1 MSDKKVKK
9 VTHLNPYR
17 NGNYRK
23 TFGFI
28 MTKRI
33 VTRAEVL
40 AYTKETFG
48 VEKPADVTV
57 LLSPRLTSKIGDCRG
72 NISACGHLYY
82 MQKLNRATRAG
93 AKDPM
98 RFQLRWRPVALEPR
112 TRQSIPEVKQVKTPA
127 VKAKAPAKVATKEAV
142 TLE

>member
-1 MSDKKVKK
+1 MSDRK
-9 VTHLNPYR
+9 HHDNPYR
-17 NGNYRK
+17 QGNYRK

-57 LLSPRLTSKIGDCRG
+57 ILSPRLTSKIGDPRG
-72 NISACGHLYY
+72 NISSCGHEYY
-82 MQKLNRATRAG
+82 MQKLNRATHAG
-93 AKDPM
+93 IRDPQK
-98 RFQLRWRPVALEPR
+98 FQLRWRVTALEPR
-112 TRQSIPEVKQVKTPA
+112 TRQVIEVKQVKTPVA
-127 VKAKAPAKVATKEAV
+127 KAKAPKVTKVTTKETAKVG
-142 TLE
+142 